1 MIVPTLAEV
10 TAGYRDTRFLL
21 RLRWRMV
28 RSTRNRVALF
38 LGFGIFALVIYGAIN
53 TGTVVRNLA
62 SEGIGT
68 AAGVYAVN
76 YVIALDRGEL
86 GLIGATALGA
96 ALLAALFAP
105 FTGGSVTAL
114 FPEDDLTGFRPARMH
129 RYFDSLITTAISSIG
144 FLQLI
149 ALTTVGSLLTIGG
162 GRAEGILLVWAI
174 WPILVFVTVA
184 EEWLVELVHRSFGA
198 SMRRLIFGL
207 LIFGVAL
214 AIMLDP
220 NNGRTI
226 FGLGDQFLAA
236 IEAAADRNFTR
247 VAVTLVVVAALC
259 ALLFLLGLI
268 ACRSALAK
276 PAAVASVKQNR
287 RLRIPQST
295 NPHVAVQQMLI
306 AQAIRTTAIRRPL
319 ITILILGLPTAI
331 LVDSFNV
338 MSTFVVAIP
347 LTVGLSVGVNIFG
360 VLGPAM
366 PWLATMPGLMRSL
379 FVQVIVFQAIL
390 ITALLCMVW
399 IPATIFGEVDTREVA
414 AITAATI
421 VSGLF
426 TIRSSTDKSV
436 NRPYLARLMNRGD
449 MIAPPLTTIGYTI
462 RLALWSGQLGVLTLT
477 QDGAIRY
484 ALVLAA
490 IGIVTVRMYQLHQQW
505 AEPQRQSYIIHQVAA
520 A

>member
-276 PAAVASVKQNR
+276 PAAVASTAQTRATIAEYKELEANLPSALGYAKTIEEKFPTTAEQPDLYTMVRQAALDAGIAEANITD
-287 RLRIPQST
+287 LTPGVPALLTLAAAGPTGLDPNAAPDPTAAQGAPT
-295 NPHVAVQQMLI
+295 DPTADPAAAPPVAAPAPTAPMATMDVAVSVSGTKEQMTEFVENLEQMNRAYLI
-306 AQAIRTTAIRRPL
+306 SNIGQTSDEDGSFTL
-319 ITILILGLPTAI
+319 TVSGTMFMLPA
-331 LVDSFNV
+331 LVD
-338 MSTFVVAIP
+338 P
-347 LTVGLSVGVNIFG
+347 
-360 VLGPAM
+360 
-366 PWLATMPGLMRSL
+366 
-379 FVQVIVFQAIL
+379 
-390 ITALLCMVW
+390 
-399 IPATIFGEVDTREVA
+399 RE
-414 AITAATI
+414 
-421 VSGLF
+421 
-426 TIRSSTDKSV
+426 
-436 NRPYLARLMNRGD
+436 
-449 MIAPPLTTIGYTI
+449 
-462 RLALWSGQLGVLTLT
+462 
-477 QDGAIRY
+477 
-484 ALVLAA
+484 
-490 IGIVTVRMYQLHQQW
+490 
-505 AEPQRQSYIIHQVAA
+505 AA
-520 A
+520 AAPVTPGTEPGATPVTEPVTQP